1 MTSIKQK
8 KLCQQ
13 LGIQFKNETLLLQ
26 ALTHRSADPKNN
38 ERLEF
43 LGDAI
48 LSFVI
53 AEELF
58 NRFPQAKEGK
68 MSRLRASLV
77 KGETLAEIARELKL
91 GEVLILGQGELKSG
105 GFRRESILAD
115 AMEAILGALFLD
127 SGIDI
132 VKPLILR
139 LYDER
144 LDSIDVTETVKDPK
158 TRLQELLQS
167 RKLPLPNV
175 GKSTLIN
182 RILGQKLCITSRRPQ
197 TTRHRILGIKTSEL
211 GQFIYVDTPG
221 IHSDG
226 KRAMNRYMN
235 RAAAASVEDVDVV
248 VFVIEGMKWTEE
260 DERVLQ
266 KLKETSKPVILVMN
280 KIDKLEDKATLF
292 PQVEKLAALFK
303 FTDIVPLSARKGINL
318 ESLEESIYKLMP
330 EGEMIFDEDQ
340 LTDRSSRFLAAEMVR
355 EKLFRHLGQELPY
368 SLTVDI
374 EQFEDDNGM
383 YRISAVIYVE
393 RSGQKSIVIGKKG
406 ELLKQVGK
414 DAREDMEKLF
424 DCKVFLQLWVK
435 VREGWSDNERMLRN
449 LGYNDD
455 L

>member
-1 MTSIKQK
+1 MNDQPA
-8 KLCQQ
+8 
-13 LGIQFKNETLLLQ
+13 F
-26 ALTHRSADPKNN
+26 RS
-38 ERLEF
+38 
-43 LGDAI
+43 GYVAI
-48 LSFVI
+48 I
-53 AEELF
+53 G
-58 NRFPQAKEGK
+58 R
-68 MSRLRASLV
+68 
-77 KGETLAEIARELKL
+77 
-91 GEVLILGQGELKSG
+91 
-105 GFRRESILAD
+105 
-115 AMEAILGALFLD
+115 
-127 SGIDI
+127 
-132 VKPLILR
+132 
-139 LYDER
+139 
-144 LDSIDVTETVKDPK
+144 
-158 TRLQELLQS
+158 
-167 RKLPLPNV
+167 PNV

-182 RILGQKLCITSRRPQ
+182 RVLGQKLCITSRRPQ
-197 TTRHRILGIKTSEL
+197 TTRHRILGIKTTEL

-280 KIDKLEDKATLF
+280 KIDKLEDKATLC

-424 DCKVFLQLWVK
+424 GCKVFLQLWVK

>member
-1 MTSIKQK
+1 MNDQPA
-8 KLCQQ
+8 
-13 LGIQFKNETLLLQ
+13 F
-26 ALTHRSADPKNN
+26 RS
-38 ERLEF
+38 
-43 LGDAI
+43 GYVAI
-48 LSFVI
+48 I
-53 AEELF
+53 G
-58 NRFPQAKEGK
+58 R
-68 MSRLRASLV
+68 
-77 KGETLAEIARELKL
+77 
-91 GEVLILGQGELKSG
+91 
-105 GFRRESILAD
+105 
-115 AMEAILGALFLD
+115 
-127 SGIDI
+127 
-132 VKPLILR
+132 
-139 LYDER
+139 
-144 LDSIDVTETVKDPK
+144 
-158 TRLQELLQS
+158 
-167 RKLPLPNV
+167 PNV

-248 VFVIEGMKWTEE
+248 VFLIEGMKWTEE

-393 RSGQKSIVIGKKG
+393 RSGQKSIVIGKKVSC
-406 ELLKQVGK
+406 LSKSV
-414 DAREDMEKLF
+414 RMPEKIWKSYLTVR
-424 DCKVFLQLWVK
+424 CSCNYGSKCVK
-435 VREGWSDNERMLRN
+435 AGLITSACSEIWAITTISD
-449 LGYNDD
+449 
-455 L
+455 

>member
-1 MTSIKQK
+1 MND
-8 KLCQQ
+8 QQ
-13 LGIQFKNETLLLQ
+13 AF
-26 ALTHRSADPKNN
+26 RS
-38 ERLEF
+38 
-43 LGDAI
+43 GYVAI
-48 LSFVI
+48 I
-53 AEELF
+53 G
-58 NRFPQAKEGK
+58 R
-68 MSRLRASLV
+68 
-77 KGETLAEIARELKL
+77 
-91 GEVLILGQGELKSG
+91 
-105 GFRRESILAD
+105 
-115 AMEAILGALFLD
+115 
-127 SGIDI
+127 
-132 VKPLILR
+132 
-139 LYDER
+139 
-144 LDSIDVTETVKDPK
+144 
-158 TRLQELLQS
+158 
-167 RKLPLPNV
+167 PNV

-182 RILGQKLCITSRRPQ
+182 RVLGQKLCITSRRPQ
-197 TTRHRILGIKTSEL
+197 TTRHRILGIKTNDVS
-211 GQFIYVDTPG
+211 QFIYVDTPG

-235 RAAAASVEDVDVV
+235 RAAAASLEDVDVV

-266 KLKETSKPVILVMN
+266 KLKETTKPVILAMN

-292 PQVEKLAALFK
+292 PQVEKLAAMFK

-383 YRISAVIYVE
+383 FRISAVIYVE

-424 DCKVFLQLWVK
+424 GCKVFLQLWVK

>member
-1 MTSIKQK
+1 MNDQPA
-8 KLCQQ
+8 
-13 LGIQFKNETLLLQ
+13 F
-26 ALTHRSADPKNN
+26 RS
-38 ERLEF
+38 
-43 LGDAI
+43 GYVAI
-48 LSFVI
+48 I
-53 AEELF
+53 G
-58 NRFPQAKEGK
+58 R
-68 MSRLRASLV
+68 
-77 KGETLAEIARELKL
+77 
-91 GEVLILGQGELKSG
+91 
-105 GFRRESILAD
+105 
-115 AMEAILGALFLD
+115 
-127 SGIDI
+127 
-132 VKPLILR
+132 
-139 LYDER
+139 
-144 LDSIDVTETVKDPK
+144 
-158 TRLQELLQS
+158 
-167 RKLPLPNV
+167 PNV

-318 ESLEESIYKLMP
+318 ESFEESIYKLMP